1 MCVYFVHR
9 ESEGFTIIFMATV
22 SVSHSHALINK
33 GTTCGFLLV
42 GTVWQQK
49 LLSDKNGNFLQF
61 EQEAP
66 VQYESFFLAFQWM

>member
-1 MCVYFVHR
+1 MCVYFVRR
-9 ESEGFTIIFMATV
+9 ESEILPSSLGLQLVFHTAML
-22 SVSHSHALINK
+22 SSK
-33 GTTCGFLLV
+33 GQHVVFLLV

-61 EQEAP
+61 EQEAS